1 MSDSVTLEQVRQQ
14 VAQLPPQEQL
24 QLVAQIS
31 GRLSALPFPGIME
44 ERSEKQARRER
55 EKRAEALLAE
65 LDAIAESIEG
75 EFDSAEDLRQ
85 IRQERASRL

>member
-1 MSDSVTLEQVRQQ
+1 MTLEQVRQQ

-31 GRLSALPFPGIME
+31 GQLSALPFPGVLG
-44 ERSEKQARRER
+44 ERSEERARRER
-55 EKRAEALLAE
+55 ERMAEALLAE

-85 IRQERASRL
+85 IRQERANRL